1 MILIPGPTAE
11 EQVAFLG
18 KIERLLSEGQ
28 FVATYKYAL
37 LVAIADLAIKHGRDD
52 GSELDLPIRAIAEE
66 FIELYWRQG
75 APYGS
80 EVADGSY
87 NTLHQNTGRQAAILS
102 IVGMLRESHG
112 TLTRA
117 KQSPAWTTTVTEAA
131 RLVTDM
137 PLWRLQRLRSEVLD
151 FLYAESPVT
160 GNIRLKS
167 GVAANLRR
175 FHGIIVRLAQSEW
188 MHFIQALP
196 GNSQLLGPTS
206 DLGQFLFGAD
216 RSALLRMATPLADV
230 QEGQC
235 LYCQRR
241 VDNGEIDH
249 FVPWSRYP
257 RDLAH
262 NLVLAHKE
270 CNRHKSDLLAA
281 EAHLDRWL
289 LRNQAHGAAI
299 SEAGRG
305 ANIIVDLSGTV
316 SVAGWAYAHG
326 ASLRA
331 ATWLRGEELEPLS
344 GRWES
349 LLAEYGL
356 TSVAHATVAANAAN
370 TSPGSG

>member
-1 MILIPGPTAE
+1 MTESVNRSAPAPTAE

-37 LVAIADLAIKHGRDD
+37 LVAIADLAIKRGSDD
-52 GSELDLPIRAIAEE
+52 GGELDLPIRAIAEE
-66 FIELYWRQG
+66 FIELYWRHG
-75 APYGS
+75 APYGGA
-80 EVADGSY
+80 VADGGY
-87 NTLHQNTGRQAAILS
+87 NTLQQNTGRQAAILS
-102 IVGMLRESHG
+102 IVGTLRQSHG
-112 TLTRA
+112 SLMRA
-117 KQSPAWTTTVTEAA
+117 RQSPAWKTTVTEAT
-131 RLVTDM
+131 RLVTEM
-137 PLWRLQRLRSEVLD
+137 PLWRLQRLRNEVLD
-151 FLYAESPVT
+151 FLYTESAVA

-175 FHGIIVRLAQSEW
+175 FHNIIVRLAQSEW

-216 RSALLRMATPLADV
+216 RSALLRMAAPLADV
-230 QEGQC
+230 QDGQC
-235 LYCQRR
+235 LYCRRR
-241 VDNGEIDH
+241 VDSGEIDH
-249 FVPWSRYP
+249 FIPWSRYP

-281 EAHLDRWL
+281 ESHLDRWL
-289 LRNQAHGAAI
+289 LRNRDHGSAI

-305 ANIIVDLSGTV
+305 ANIIVDPSSTA

-326 ASLRA
+326 ASLQA
-331 ATWLRGEELEPLS
+331 AAWLQGEEVAPLS
-344 GRWES
+344 GRWEA
-349 LLAEYGL
+349 LLAEYR
-356 TSVAHATVAANAAN
+356 
-370 TSPGSG
+370 

>member
-1 MILIPGPTAE
+1 VTSIAGPTAE

-18 KIERLLSEGQ
+18 NIGRLLSEGH

-37 LVAIADLAIKHGRDD
+37 LLAIADLAIKLGSDD
-52 GSELDLPIRAIAEE
+52 GSELDLPIRAIAEV
-66 FIELYWRQG
+66 FIELYWRQS

-80 EVADGSY
+80 AVADGEY
-87 NTLHQNTGRQAAILS
+87 NTLLQNTGRQAAIFS
-102 IVGMLRESHG
+102 AIGTLRESHG

-117 KQSPAWTTTVTEAA
+117 KQSPAWAKAITETT
-131 RLVTDM
+131 RLVTEM
-137 PLWRLQRLRSEVLD
+137 PLWRLQRLRNEVLD
-151 FLYAESPVT
+151 FLYAESPLP

-175 FHGIIVRLAQSEW
+175 FHAIIVRLAQSEW

-196 GNSQLLGPTS
+196 RNAQLLGPTS

-216 RSALLRMATPLADV
+216 RSALLRMAAPLTDA
-230 QEGQC
+230 QKGQC
-235 LYCQRR
+235 LYCRQR
-241 VDNGEIDH
+241 VKTGEIDH

-289 LRNQAHGAAI
+289 SRNQTHGTVI
-299 SEAGRG
+299 SEAARA
-305 ANIIVDLSGTV
+305 ANIIVDPSGTL
-316 SVAGWAYAHG
+316 SVAGWAYSHG
-326 ASLRA
+326 SSLQA
-331 ATWLRGEELEPLS
+331 ATWLRGDEVERLS
-344 GRWES
+344 GRWQS
-349 LLAEYGL
+349 LLTEYGQNR
-356 TSVAHATVAANAAN
+356 VA
-370 TSPGSG
+370 

>member
-37 LVAIADLAIKHGRDD
+37 LVAIADLAIKYGRDD
-52 GSELDLPIRAIAEE
+52 GGELDLPIRAIAEE

-80 EVADGSY
+80 AVADGSY

-206 DLGQFLFGAD
+206 DLG
-216 RSALLRMATPLADV
+216 RSLVPT
-230 QEGQC
+230 GQHFSAWPHPSPMS
-235 LYCQRR
+235 RK
-241 VDNGEIDH
+241 DNACTASDEWKVERSITL
-249 FVPWSRYP
+249 SR
-257 RDLAH
+257 
-262 NLVLAHKE
+262 
-270 CNRHKSDLLAA
+270 
-281 EAHLDRWL
+281 
-289 LRNQAHGAAI
+289 G
-299 SEAGRG
+299 
-305 ANIIVDLSGTV
+305 
-316 SVAGWAYAHG
+316 
-326 ASLRA
+326 
-331 ATWLRGEELEPLS
+331 
-344 GRWES
+344 
-349 LLAEYGL
+349 
-356 TSVAHATVAANAAN
+356 HATRV
-370 TSPGSG
+370 TLRITWYWLIGSAIAKRATCWPPKRILIDGC

>member
-1 MILIPGPTAE
+1 MSSIPGPTAE

-37 LVAIADLAIKHGRDD
+37 LLAITDLAVKLGSDD

-66 FIELYWRQG
+66 FIELYWRHS

-80 EVADGSY
+80 AVADSSY
-87 NTLHQNTGRQAAILS
+87 NTLQQNAGQQAAIIS
-102 IVGMLRESHG
+102 IVEELDHAHKTLML
-112 TLTRA
+112 A
-117 KQSPAWTTTVTEAA
+117 KQSPAWTPAVTEVV
-131 RLVTDM
+131 RLVKTM

-151 FLYAESPVT
+151 FLYSESPVA
-160 GNIRLKS
+160 GYIRLKS

-175 FHGIIVRLAQSEW
+175 FHAIIVRLVQSEW

-196 GNSQLLGPTS
+196 RNRQLLGPTS
-206 DLGQFLFGAD
+206 DLGEFLFGAD
-216 RSALLRMATPLADV
+216 RNALRGMAIPLAEV
-230 QEGQC
+230 QRGRC

-241 VDNGEIDH
+241 VDSGEIDH

-270 CNRHKSDLLAA
+270 CNRHKSDVLAA
-281 EAHLDRWL
+281 ETHLDRWL
-289 LRNQAHGAAI
+289 QRNHAQGASI
-299 SEAGRG
+299 SEAARD

-316 SVAGWAYAHG
+316 NVAGWAYAHG

-331 ATWLRGEELEPLS
+331 ATWLRGDEFELLS
-344 GRWES
+344 GRWRS
-349 LLAEYGL
+349 LLTEYG
-356 TSVAHATVAANAAN
+356 
-370 TSPGSG
+370 

>member
-1 MILIPGPTAE
+1 VTSIPGPTAE

-37 LVAIADLAIKHGRDD
+37 LVTIADLAIKLGRDD
-52 GSELDLPIRAIAEE
+52 DSELDLPIRAIAEV

-80 EVADGSY
+80 AVADGEYS
-87 NTLHQNTGRQAAILS
+87 TLQQNTGRQAAIIS
-102 IVGMLRESHG
+102 AIDTLRQSHG

-117 KQSPAWTTTVTEAA
+117 KQSPAWARAVTETA

-137 PLWRLQRLRSEVLD
+137 PLWRLQRLRNEVLD
-151 FLYAESPVT
+151 FLYAESPLA

-175 FHGIIVRLAQSEW
+175 FHAIIVRLAQSEW

-206 DLGQFLFGAD
+206 DLSQFLFGAD
-216 RSALLRMATPLADV
+216 RSALLRMTAPLADA
-230 QEGQC
+230 QKGQC
-235 LYCQRR
+235 LYCRRR
-241 VDNGEIDH
+241 VDSGEIDH

-281 EAHLDRWL
+281 EAHLDQWL

-299 SEAGRG
+299 SEAART

-326 ASLRA
+326 ASLHA
-331 ATWLRGEELEPLS
+331 ATWLRGDEVEPLS
-344 GRWES
+344 GRWQS
-349 LLAEYGL
+349 LLTEYG
-356 TSVAHATVAANAAN
+356 
-370 TSPGSG
+370 

>member
-1 MILIPGPTAE
+1 VTAIPGPTAE

-37 LVAIADLAIKHGRDD
+37 LVAIADLAIKHGSDD
-52 GSELDLPIRAIAEE
+52 GSELDLPIIAIAEE
-66 FIELYWRQG
+66 FIELYWRHG
-75 APYGS
+75 APYGGA
-80 EVADGSY
+80 VADGGY
-87 NTLHQNTGRQAAILS
+87 NTLQQNTGRQAAILS
-102 IVGMLRESHG
+102 IVGGLRQSHG
-112 TLTRA
+112 SLMRA
-117 KQSPAWTTTVTEAA
+117 KQSPAWTSTVTAAA

-137 PLWRLQRLRSEVLD
+137 PLWRLQRLRNEVLD
-151 FLYAESPVT
+151 FLYTESPVA
-160 GNIRLKS
+160 GNVRLKS

-175 FHGIIVRLAQSEW
+175 FHSIIIRLAQSEW

-216 RSALLRMATPLADV
+216 RSALLRMTAPLADA
-230 QEGQC
+230 QMGQC

-241 VDNGEIDH
+241 VDSGEIDH

-262 NLVLAHKE
+262 NLVLAHRE

-281 EAHLDRWL
+281 ELHLDRWL
-289 LRNQAHGAAI
+289 LRNKDHGSAI

-305 ANIIVDLSGTV
+305 ANIIVDLAGTV

-326 ASLRA
+326 ASLHA
-331 ATWLRGEELEPLS
+331 ATWLRGEEVEPLS
-344 GRWES
+344 GRWQ
-349 LLAEYGL
+349 LLIAEHNL
-356 TSVAHATVAANAAN
+356 A
-370 TSPGSG
+370 P